1 MIVYSLNC
9 SKGHNFDEWFT
20 SSSDYDKQ
28 IKAKSLACPTCGD
41 KKVGKGLMAPN
52 VGKTAVTPAPAC
64 GVSACGNTGCSM
76 SGANTRR
83 LNG

>member
-52 VGKTAVTPAPAC
+52 VGKTAAPPAPAC
-64 GVSACGNTGCSM
+64 GAPACGNTGCPM
-76 SGANTRR
+76 SGANT
-83 LNG
+83 NGH

>member
-9 SKGHNFDEWFT
+9 SKGHSFDEWFT
-20 SSSDYDKQ
+20 SSSDYDNQ

-52 VGKTAVTPAPAC
+52 VGKSATAPAPAC
-64 GVSACGNTGCSM
+64 GAPSCANMGCPM
-76 SGANTRR
+76 SGAK
-83 LNG
+83 

>member
-64 GVSACGNTGCSM
+64 GAPACGNTGCPM
-76 SGANTRR
+76 SGANT
-83 LNG
+83 NGH